1 MQLSRWIQRRFM
13 RGTILSNKIKNSK
26 SIENTGYGS
35 GKLYMCITE
44 TYLVDPDHHNLTGL
58 YYQAMHNCHADFLGK
73 DLFDYQVDDDG
84 DDCRVPKKSFSP
96 FEPYRTHI

>member
-1 MQLSRWIQRRFM
+1 
-13 RGTILSNKIKNSK
+13 
-26 SIENTGYGS
+26 
-35 GKLYMCITE
+35 MCITE

-96 FEPYRTHI
+96 FEPYRTHIWPRLDFILFYFMILGENGG